1 MRKTVKK
8 SVVPIYAAAGAWL
21 LYCLFFPLYAL
32 WHFIV
37 VIAVAAAV
45 FIGAKKLFPNKVIEV
60 KEPEKPEKTE
70 PEKELDPEVAAIVAE
85 GRLAMAEMDRLK
97 NSISNQDIKSKIT
110 QIMILSDKIVRN
122 AEKDKTDIPRIK
134 KFLSYYLPTT
144 IKLLNSYDR
153 MDEQGIRGENISGT
167 MKRIEDILD
176 TIIIAY
182 EKQLD
187 ALFADEAL
195 DIETDIDVLDG
206 MLKREGFKNGDFG
219 KTQQGN

>member
-8 SVVPIYAAAGAWL
+8 SVAPIYAAAGTWL
-21 LYCLFFPLYAL
+21 FYCLFFPLYAL

-37 VIAVAAAV
+37 VIALASAA
-45 FIGAKKLFPNKVIEV
+45 FITAKKIFPDKVIEV
-60 KEPEKPEKTE
+60 EETAKPEKRE
-70 PEKELDPEVAAIVAE
+70 PDKELDPEVAAIVAE

-97 NSISNQDIKSKIT
+97 KSISNNDVKSKIT

-153 MDEQGIRGENISGT
+153 MDEQGIRGENIGGS
-167 MKRIEDILD
+167 MRRIEDILD
-176 TIIIAY
+176 TIIEAY

-195 DIETDIDVLDG
+195 DIETDIEVLDG
-206 MLKREGFKNGDFG
+206 MLKREGLKNGDFG